1 MQKKAKERN
10 APKKGSITNSY
21 KANRDPG
28 KRLRKKAIYIFIVN
42 FLVYT
47 LLLSCVYYKTNRD
60 NKELYEKADR
70 LEEDNARLTGE
81 VESLT
86 EQLIS
91 RSASNEEIQS
101 NKEDQ
106 SNISNEAATKFF
118 HVRNKNLVYPD
129 KYSITLDGFESD
141 QIDKNELIRE
151 LGDFGYEHGIEIN
164 SAKVE
169 RTVTINVPDTKAF
182 TMSINGYEEEVI
194 DCICYKS
201 GGIIIL
207 YDGEINLSIDE
218 NEDNDLT
225 VTLTPTVSPT
235 PTPKPTST
243 PTTSTP
249 QNSRENAQ
257 TAQIEH
263 IYDPET
269 LSINDIPNG
278 LYEAIL
284 DVEEMRDAI
293 YQYMYANHIYDGEA
307 SIDEDYSV
315 NGPYYDFKV
324 TMSNDSRDIYVRY
337 DSRSDKYYCGF
348 NEF

>member
-10 APKKGSITNSY
+10 APKKGNITNSY
-21 KANRDPG
+21 KADRDPG

-42 FLVYT
+42 FLVYA
-47 LLLSCVYYKTNRD
+47 LLLSCVYYKTDRD

-91 RSASNEEIQS
+91 RSASNEDIKS

-106 SNISNEAATKFF
+106 SNISNEATTKFF

-164 SAKVE
+164 SAKFE
-169 RTVTINVPDTKAF
+169 RPIDINVPGMMAF
-182 TMSINGYEEEVI
+182 TILINGDNEEKI
-194 DCICYKS
+194 GCIYYKDE
-201 GGIIIL
+201 GIAML
-207 YDGEINLSIDE
+207 YDGSIMPETDM
-218 NEDNDLT
+218 DGQK
-225 VTLTPTVSPT
+225 LTP
-235 PTPKPTST
+235 T
-243 PTTSTP
+243 PTTSPTATP
-249 QNSRENAQ
+249 TPSPVRESAQNSQEKAK

-269 LSINDIPNG
+269 LSINNIPNG

-284 DVEEMRDAI
+284 NVEEMRESI
-293 YQYMYANHIYDGEA
+293 YQYMYANHIYDVVVT
-307 SIDEDYSV
+307 IDGDYAI

-324 TMSNDSRDIYVRY
+324 IMSNDSRDIYVRY
-337 DSRSDKYYCGF
+337 DSGSNRYYCAF